1 MDLEKSQVGGI
12 ITTMIEDNIISL
24 CVVGRKNDKPAFYRV
39 ADYNTESNSFEAVDI
54 SEQKIKYVYS
64 KNSYISRIDE
74 KYPIGEVVL
83 REWEYELSE
92 NGTV

>member
-54 SEQKIKYVYS
+54 SEQKICWFHTS
-64 KNSYISRIDE
+64 H
-74 KYPIGEVVL
+74 
-83 REWEYELSE
+83 
-92 NGTV
+92 TC